1 MTYHHHAPDGWESS
15 CACGAPVYADSFRD
29 LPSYQE
35 FHLSGLCQ
43 ACQDTVFLGATD
55 DAPPVQYA
63 LRRGAVA
70 ACTKRLAQMGIVPS
84 VGSVGDSPDKG
95 TRGQALRQRLGRAAF
110 TDVLKGAAVAPG

>member
-1 MTYHHHAPDGWESS
+1 MPDHHLAPDGWESS

-55 DAPPVQYA
+55 DDPPVQYA

-70 ACTKRLAQMGIVPS
+70 ACSEQMGIVPS
-84 VGSVGDSPDKG
+84 VGSV
-95 TRGQALRQRLGRAAF
+95 
-110 TDVLKGAAVAPG
+110 VLSSSS